1 LQKQGISSFGSVLKN
16 VVLTNFEDKDDFHIF
31 QELKKTTPS
40 SAIPFGPH
48 FVLGCSSLPI

>member
-1 LQKQGISSFGSVLKN
+1 VLKS
-16 VVLTNFEDKDDFHIF
+16 VVLTNFEDKDDFHFF

-48 FVLGCSSLPI
+48 FVPGFSSLIILI